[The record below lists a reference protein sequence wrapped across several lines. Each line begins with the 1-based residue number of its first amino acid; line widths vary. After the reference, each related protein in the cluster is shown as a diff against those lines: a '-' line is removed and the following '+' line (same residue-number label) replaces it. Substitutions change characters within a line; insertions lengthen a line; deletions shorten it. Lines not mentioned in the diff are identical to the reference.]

1 MDVSRLRRG
10 EQIAGIAGIALFIIM
25 FLNWFSVDTNGV
37 STPFDTGLS
46 AWQSF
51 SFIDIVLF
59 ITVIAALALAAM
71 SATQTRVDMPVALSA
86 IVVGLGVLSVI
97 LI

>member
-10 EQIAGIAGIALFIIM
+10 EQIAGIAGIVLFIIM
-25 FLNWFSVDTNGV
+25 FLNWFSVDTKGV

-51 SFIDIVLF
+51 AFIDIVLF
-59 ITVIAALALAAM
+59 ITVIAAVALAAM
-71 SATQTRVDMPVALSA
+71 SMTQTRVDMPVALSA
-86 IVVGLGVLSVI
+86 RGR
-97 LI
+97 